1 MQLIPLA
8 LAACLALSAL
18 CLPRGAAA
26 AATSIQGHLMGL
38 PGDPVEVDLNIFHE
52 LKPGDQGV
60 LRRGG
65 ARVAS
70 VEVVRADKNNVYLRA
85 LDAPAGYR
93 PRADDIVYFVA
104 VRRAAAGTAAGRG
117 LGGEEPPPLLT
128 PLPAPKPTV
137 KKTDRKLPPRLHGRA
152 LLRQFYQDISPG
164 GGVQRITRVDTDGSL
179 DRLAGGRW
187 AFDWSGNGSY
197 LDGSA
202 AASSED
208 YRRFKPRAR
217 RLTLSRAVGS
227 DGFFRAGRFFQRELP
242 GVGTVDGLALE
253 VPAGRVNLGLTAGNR
268 PGRRDQEFSSRETVG
283 ALYASAESG
292 RPGQGSYAAALGL
305 LHTLWLGKP
314 DELAALLDQNFD
326 LGPSFS
332 VYQTAQLNFNAGAAR
347 THKSTRL
354 TRLDL
359 SVNSAP
365 DKRLTLRGGLGHF
378 EPVDTAAERAF
389 TGGDASFFIDNGYWR
404 WWAGSGQTLP
414 WNLGLDE
421 EISWTRTDGRLQ
433 PGLWRATA
441 WRQGL
446 PGRPDGPSYLTG
458 IKITGTE
465 GTDYGSS
472 AGLTLPLADGKLTAD
487 LNAGFRYDRGAG
499 GSREFRYSDASLRLD
514 WRPGRV
520 WQLDAG
526 ATEVRRGASRS
537 RSLSAGLSFRW

>member
-1 MQLIPLA
+1 MRLTRPL
-8 LAACLALSAL
+8 LAAFLALSPAL
-18 CLPRGAAA
+18 LPRTAAA
-26 AATSIQGHLMGL
+26 AATAIQGHLMGI
-38 PGDPVEVDLNIFHE
+38 PGDPVEVDMNVFHE
-52 LKPGDQGV
+52 LRPGDTGV

-65 ARVAS
+65 ARVTS
-70 VEVVRADKNNVYLRA
+70 VEVVRADADNVYLRA
-85 LDAPAGYR
+85 LDAPAGFR
-93 PRADDIVYFVA
+93 PRADDVVYFVA
-104 VRRAAAGTAAGRG
+104 VRRGAAAAAGAG
-117 LGGEEPPPLLT
+117 LGGEEPVPLLT
-128 PLPAPKPTV
+128 PLPAPRPTV

-152 LLRQFYQDISPG
+152 LLRQFYQDINQGLS
-164 GGVQRITRVDTDGSL
+164 VQRITRVDTDGTL
-179 DRLAGGRW
+179 DRLGGGRW

-217 RLTLSRAVGS
+217 RLTLSRSVGS

-253 VPAGRVNLGLTAGNR
+253 VPAGGVNLGVTAGNR
-268 PGRRDQEFSSRETVG
+268 PGRSDQEFSSKEALG
-283 ALYASAESG
+283 ALYVSAESG
-292 RPGQGSYAAALGL
+292 RAGQGSYAATFGL

-332 VYQTAQLNFNAGAAR
+332 VYQTAQLNFNAGAAE
-347 THKSTRL
+347 THKNTRL

-365 DKRLTLRGGLGHF
+365 KTWLTLRGGLGHF

-404 WWAGSGQTLP
+404 WWAGSGQALP

-421 EISWTRTDGRLQ
+421 EVSWTRSDGRLQ

-446 PGRPDGPSYLTG
+446 PGLPDGRSYLTAYN
-458 IKITGTE
+458 ITGTE

-472 AGLTLPLADGKLTAD
+472 AGLTLPLAGGKFTTD
-487 LNAGFRYDRGAG
+487 LNAGFRYDRGAD
-499 GSREFRYSDASLRLD
+499 GSREFKFSDATLRLD
-514 WRPGRV
+514 WRPGRT
-520 WQLDAG
+520 WQLDAS
-526 ATEVRRGASRS
+526 ASEVRRGASRS